1 MSEFRTAFARLR
13 RSPGF
18 VLGATLSLALGMS
31 LATAVFSV
39 VNSILNT
46 GLPFPEAD
54 RLVYVTQELPQL
66 NQQMGYTTARMFQA
80 IKDTATPALREVAA
94 WSRSGVMMGPREEQ
108 TYVGAA
114 WVTSAFHRTLRVRPL
129 LGRTFD
135 ENDARLASPPVVIS
149 HSLWVAR
156 FASDSGIVGKEVAM
170 SLSKHRVIGVMPEG
184 FDFPF
189 NVDVWLPLN
198 EDSIAAEARD
208 PTAHSNYLQAFGRLA
223 PGATIQQASV
233 EIGALY
239 RRLYRNDPTFGVR
252 YARVMTVG
260 EYMVSLM
267 REALQ
272 VWSAAAIL
280 VAILCAVNFAT
291 MSMARGMRRRD
302 EIAVRAALG
311 ATRIDL
317 ARTLL
322 VEAVL
327 LSALGGAVAILFGY
341 WIVGF
346 ASALFASG
354 TLPVTPAMDWKTIL
368 ESVSAT
374 MVVGF
379 VFAAAP
385 ALELAKVD
393 LRSALQG
400 AAGAVTS
407 NRRDLLG
414 RRALVALQLS
424 LALTGVAV
432 VTALIQSDRRFQS
445 NAYGFDADQ
454 LVVARVYGDSA
465 ASPVP
470 ADRMLERIQ
479 ATPGVVDAASTGTTP
494 SAIIWRDKEALDGR
508 YYYMRATPSLFRTLG
523 VHLLAGRVP
532 SEEEVRA
539 HGDLMMASESM
550 AMQLAGSAQAAVGK
564 RYRVKSLKQPIR
576 WVTIVGVVP
585 NYGGVWRYNM
595 SAPLYQL
602 ETPQPGRFQSFVIRV
617 SGDPNVRAR
626 EMRTLLAGMDP
637 HLVVSDVR
645 SLQSVIDEERGAT
658 RGRAIFLSAVAALA
672 LVLAVIGVYG
682 LTAYTTELRLR
693 EFGIRIAL
701 GASTP
706 RLARAVYGDLW
717 WMSALAIGVGVLAT
731 GRLVSFLDELYRPM
745 MMRTPLIVFPVVP
758 TIVSAATLVVISL
771 IGTAMPVRRILR
783 MDVIRA
789 VMSGG

>member
-1 MSEFRTAFARLR
+1 MTELRAAFMRLR

-18 VLGATLSLALGMS
+18 VLGAALSLALGMS

-39 VNSILNT
+39 VNSVLNA
-46 GLPFPEAD
+46 GLPFPESD
-54 RLVYVTQELPQL
+54 RLAYVTQNQPQL
-66 NQQMGYTTARMFQA
+66 GQDIGYTTPQMYQA
-80 IKDTATPALREVAA
+80 MKDGATPAMREMAA
-94 WSRSGVMMGPREEQ
+94 WTRTYTLLGNREEQ
-108 TYVGAA
+108 RYVGAA
-114 WVTSAFHRTLRVRPL
+114 SVTLGFYRTLRVRQL
-129 LGRTFD
+129 LGRTFE
-135 ENDARLASPPVVIS
+135 ENDARETNPPVILG
-149 HSLWVAR
+149 HALWLAR
-156 FASDSGIVGKEVAM
+156 FAGDSNIIGREITL
-170 SLSKHRVIGVMPEG
+170 SLAKHRVIGVMTPG

-189 NVDVWLPLN
+189 GAEVWLPMN
-198 EDSIAAEARD
+198 EDTVAAEARNATEAND
-208 PTAHSNYLQAFGRLA
+208 YLQAFGRLA
-223 PGATIQQASV
+223 PSATLKQATV
-233 EIGALY
+233 QVAALFRRFY
-239 RRLYRNDPTFGVR
+239 RDEPRLGVR
-252 YARVMTVG
+252 NAKVITVG
-260 EYMVSLM
+260 EYMVSRM

-311 ATRIDL
+311 ATRFDL
-317 ARTLL
+317 AKTLM

-327 LSALGGAVAILFGY
+327 LSMLGGVLAIIFGY
-341 WIVGF
+341 WIAGF
-346 ASALFASG
+346 GAAIFSG
-354 TLPVTPAMDWKTIL
+354 SSLPVDPTMDWVTIL
-368 ESVSAT
+368 ESVTAT
-374 MVVGF
+374 MVIGF

-400 AAGAVTS
+400 AAGATTS

-445 NAYGFDADQ
+445 RAYGFDAGP
-454 LVVARVYGDSA
+454 LVHATVVGDSVTRT
-465 ASPVP
+465 VP
-470 ADRMLERIQ
+470 IDRMVERIM
-479 ATPGVVDAASTGTTP
+479 ATPGVVDVASTGTTP
-494 SAIIWRDKEALDGR
+494 SAIVWRDKEALDGR
-508 YYYMRATPSLFRTLG
+508 FYYMRASPSLFRTVG
-523 VHLLAGRVP
+523 AQLLAGRVP
-532 SEEEVRA
+532 TDDEVRDNS
-539 HGDLMMASESM
+539 DLMIASEYM
-550 AMQLAGSAQAAVGK
+550 ATRLAGSPAAAVGK
-564 RYRVKSLKQPIR
+564 RYRVKSLRQPIR
-576 WVTIVGVVP
+576 WVTIVGVVA
-585 NYGGVWRYNM
+585 NFGGIWRYNL

-602 ETPQPGRFQSFVIRV
+602 EVSKSGRYQNLLIRIN
-617 SGDPNVRAR
+617 GNANVRTR
-626 EMRTLLAGMDP
+626 ELEKMLAGMDG
-637 HLVVSDVR
+637 HVFVGAR
-645 SLQSVIDEERGAT
+645 SVQSIIDEERGQT

-717 WMSALAIGVGVLAT
+717 WMSSLAIAVGALVT
-731 GRLVSFLDELYRPM
+731 GRLVSFLDALYRPM
-745 MMRTPLIVFPVVP
+745 LMRGPLIVFPVVP
-758 TIVSAATLVVISL
+758 TIVSAATLVVISV
-771 IGTAMPVRRILR
+771 IGTAVPVRRVLR